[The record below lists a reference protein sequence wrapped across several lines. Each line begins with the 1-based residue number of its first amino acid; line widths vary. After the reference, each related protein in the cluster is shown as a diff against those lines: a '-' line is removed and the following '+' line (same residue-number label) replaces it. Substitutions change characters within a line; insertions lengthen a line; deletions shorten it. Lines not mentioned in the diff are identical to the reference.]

1 MKAARSKGV
10 EENIK
15 RNSQNVPKDIWKR
28 ITPSGFVNIIRRKK
42 KEILETVDKKN
53 VDKVLI
59 TFIESGRKVDDHDDD
74 DGDGSSDRNEGTT
87 AQTPVAISLSA

>member
-1 MKAARSKGV
+1 LKKILKEIPRTFRKISENESLRV
-10 EENIK
+10 VLSILSEE
-15 RNSQNVPKDIWKR
+15 
-28 ITPSGFVNIIRRKK
+28 KK
-42 KEILETVDKKN
+42 KKFWRLSTKKN